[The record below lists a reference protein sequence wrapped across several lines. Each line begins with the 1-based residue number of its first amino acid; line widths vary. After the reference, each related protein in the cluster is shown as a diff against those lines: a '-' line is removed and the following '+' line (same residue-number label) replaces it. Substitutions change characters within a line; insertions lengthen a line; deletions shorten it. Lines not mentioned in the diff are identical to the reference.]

1 MQESLARGILYIAC
15 TTRATGGTWKS
26 EFMTLLSNK
35 EREISRY
42 TKMTFSLY
50 RFGNEKVTRSQHEV
64 ILSVARSSRYI
75 LMLH

>member
-1 MQESLARGILYIAC
+1 MQESLARDILHIVC
-15 TTRATGGTWKS
+15 TTRAIGGTWKS
-26 EFMTLLSNK
+26 EFMTLLSNE

-50 RFGNEKVTRSQHEV
+50 WFGNEKVTRSQHEV
-64 ILSVARSSRYI
+64 ILFVARSSRYI